1 MRRASLAAAA
11 LGVSCLAVC
20 YGCGSAQ
27 DNQSVG
33 ETHESVWFSEESKQR
48 GVEFVHVSGHR
59 EKHLLPEITGS
70 GVALIDVNSDGWL
83 DIYFVQSGSLT
94 QVEANDPYV
103 NELYINQR
111 DGTFAKR
118 APETSA
124 ADAGYGMGVAAG
136 DYDNDGDSDLYVT
149 NVGRNRL
156 YNNDGTG
163 MFVPAKSEVLA
174 DDNWGTSAAFL
185 DLDRDGDLDLY
196 HANYLHWSVQVEL
209 DCYSSGVLTYCP
221 PVNYRAPS
229 IDRLYRNNG
238 DGTFTDITY
247 DAGIDAA
254 FGNGFGVIGAD
265 YDNNGYIDVFV
276 ANDLTVNQ
284 LWMNQG
290 DLDFL
295 DESMTRGSGVDG
307 FGIAKAG
314 MGVVSADP
322 DRDGDYDILVVNLTG
337 ESDSYFRN
345 EGTHFTDST
354 SEVGLSAPSRKYT
367 RFGVV
372 LADFD
377 NDGWLDLYHANGG
390 VSPVDLSASDVYAEP
405 NVLFRGTQDGHF
417 VEVSPQ
423 GGTERPLV
431 HTSRGLA
438 VGDIDN
444 DGGLDLVVV
453 NRDAQAYVLM
463 NRYPNRGNWISFAIE
478 TSRGGIA
485 NGALVT
491 LTSNGRQI
499 YGTVRPEGSYLSSN
513 DPRVHF
519 GLGSVL
525 TVEDVRVMWTT
536 GDVEEFGAFE
546 AGQVVELRQGQGN
559 PSEWPRLP

>member
-1 MRRASLAAAA
+1 MREACSTSGALAIT
-11 LGVSCLAVC
+11 CLAFC
-20 YGCGSAQ
+20 YGCGNSDDATASGSA
-27 DNQSVG
+27 DGVA
-33 ETHESVWFSEESKQR
+33 WFSEESIQR

-59 EKHLLPEITGS
+59 DKHLLPEITGS
-70 GVALIDVNSDGWL
+70 GVALFDMNGDGWL
-83 DIYFVQSGSLT
+83 DIYLVQSGSLT
-94 QVEANDPYV
+94 QLESDDIYL
-103 NELYINQR
+103 NELYLNQG
-111 DGTFAKR
+111 DATFAKQQF
-118 APETSA
+118 ATSA
-124 ADAGYGMGVAAG
+124 ADAGYGMGVAVG

-149 NVGRNRL
+149 NVGENRL
-156 YNNDGTG
+156 YSNDGTG
-163 MFVPAKSEVLA
+163 IFTDVGSSALSDA
-174 DDNWGTSAAFL
+174 NWGTSAAFL

-196 HANYLHWSVQVEL
+196 HANYLYWSVEAEL

-221 PVNYRAPS
+221 PINYRAPA

-238 DGTFTDITY
+238 DGTFEDITSN
-247 DAGIDAA
+247 AGINAA

-265 YDNNGYIDVFV
+265 YDNNGFVDVFV

-290 DLDFL
+290 NLIFR
-295 DESMTRGSGVDG
+295 DEAMTRGSGVDG

-322 DRDGDYDILVVNLTG
+322 DRDGDFDILVVNLTG

-345 EGTHFTDST
+345 DGTHFTDST

-390 VSPVDLSASDVYAEP
+390 VSPVNLSAEDVYAEP
-405 NVLFRGTQDGHF
+405 NVLFRGTQDGRF
-417 VEVSPQ
+417 AEVTPL
-423 GGTERPLV
+423 GGTNTSLV

-463 NRYPNRGNWISFAIE
+463 NRYPNRGNWISFSIK
-478 TSRGGIA
+478 TSHGGYA

-491 LTSNGRQI
+491 FASNGRQI

-519 GLGSVL
+519 GLGKALS
-525 TVEDVRVMWTT
+525 VEDVRVMWTT
-536 GDVEEFGAFE
+536 GEVEEYGDFR
-546 AGQVVELRQGQGN
+546 AGQFIELREGRGN
-559 PSEWPRLP
+559 PSEWPHSP